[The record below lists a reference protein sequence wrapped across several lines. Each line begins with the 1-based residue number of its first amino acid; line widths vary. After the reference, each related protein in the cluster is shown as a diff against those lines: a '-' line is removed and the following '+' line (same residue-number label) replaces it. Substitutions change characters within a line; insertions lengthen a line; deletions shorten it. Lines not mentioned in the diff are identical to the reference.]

1 MAENLNSPGSGNSKL
16 QFPWCMCCNIY
27 SLAPQPWIMKD
38 GRVVMAEKA
47 SGKMD
52 VGSEGVGD
60 KGSWAEQTPL
70 TLLASTGRTTIRGG
84 RTWASEDREGISDFW
99 TVV

>member
-1 MAENLNSPGSGNSKL
+1 
-16 QFPWCMCCNIY
+16 
-27 SLAPQPWIMKD
+27 MKD

-70 TLLASTGRTTIRGG
+70 MLLASTGQATIRGG
-84 RTWASEDREGISDFW
+84 RTWASKDREGISDFW
-99 TVV
+99 TAV